1 MLRVIVQSPP
11 KPIGDK
17 GWQQQVV
24 GVFCMESPGVEAA
37 FPVPVPMLV
46 GIGEKGYAPGE
57 YRLDPSSIQPK
68 ADTYGKLFLT
78 ATRLVLNPFKGKQ

>member
-37 FPVPVPMLV
+37 FAIPVPMLV
-46 GIGEKGYAPGE
+46 EIGGKGYPAGE
-57 YRLDPSSIQPK
+57 YRLDPCSLQPK
-68 ADTYGKLFLT
+68 ADTYGKLGLV
-78 ATRLVLNPFKGKQ
+78 ASRLVLVPTKGKQ